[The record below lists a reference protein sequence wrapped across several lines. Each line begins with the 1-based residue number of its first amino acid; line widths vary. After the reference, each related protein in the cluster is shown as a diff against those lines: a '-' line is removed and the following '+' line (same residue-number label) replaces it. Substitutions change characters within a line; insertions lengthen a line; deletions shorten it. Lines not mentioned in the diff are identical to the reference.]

1 MLNGFI
7 FVYKKVYKIVQ
18 MFLGS
23 YEMNIIYDYVK
34 RINKVVIIKLILYIQ
49 RVYFRSIYF
58 NGYVGKGF

>member
-7 FVYKKVYKIVQ
+7 LVQ

>member
-7 FVYKKVYKIVQ
+7 FVYKKVQKMVL

-58 NGYVGKGF
+58 NGYVVKDF